1 MITASKEIIGLRID
15 CLGNYQKVDHEKGIL
30 YERKIPVDTNKKFL
44 YRSSVSGLWVV
55 SEVEFEEFGILISS
69 KYSAHWPLD
78 NKLWGIIYDKET
90 SIFDNSMSVVADPPS
105 KLTQF
110 FFNVGRYSEIGCYFI
125 VGLISSLCKLIKFD
139 TDIL

>member
-105 KLTQF
+105 KLTLF
-110 FFNVGRYSEIGCYFI
+110 FSTLHTVPIWPNIGI
-125 VGLISSLCKLIKFD
+125 NSISPEQKF
-139 TDIL
+139 TDI